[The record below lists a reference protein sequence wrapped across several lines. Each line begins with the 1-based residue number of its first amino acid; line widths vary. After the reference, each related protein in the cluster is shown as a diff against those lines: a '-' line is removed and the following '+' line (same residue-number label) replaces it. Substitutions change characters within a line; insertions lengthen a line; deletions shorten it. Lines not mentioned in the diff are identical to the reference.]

1 MTNSDDVRLDI
12 ETTRQQ
18 SRYAAVENRGAEGHP
33 RGETHTFSHDACSST
48 HASTRDGPASHGIS
62 LHYRFPAPPSVFT
75 GKVFISTPRTP
86 GTVVSHVG
94 PPTRVCAD
102 HFRITRTEQTPVAER
117 VRRRCLRGQP
127 L

>member
-33 RGETHTFSHDACSST
+33 RGETHTMRAQALMQALVTGPPLTDSAYITVSPLPPLSS
-48 HASTRDGPASHGIS
+48 PAN
-62 LHYRFPAPPSVFT
+62 
-75 GKVFISTPRTP
+75 FISTPRTP

-102 HFRITRTEQTPVAER
+102 HFRDTRTEQTPVAEC

>member
-33 RGETHTFSHDACSST
+33 RGETHTMRAQALM
-48 HASTRDGPASHGIS
+48 HALVTGPPLTESAYITVS
-62 LHYRFPAPPSVFT
+62 RFPPLSSPV
-75 GKVFISTPRTP
+75 
-86 GTVVSHVG
+86 TVVSHVG
-94 PPTRVCAD
+94 PPTRVCTD
-102 HFRITRTEQTPVAER
+102 HFRYTRTAQTPVAER